1 MNKRIGEINVNNH
14 GSTMKIVEYNSYNDI
29 IVEFQ
34 DDYRERVHTT
44 IGNFKNGN
52 VRNHYERSVYGI
64 GYLGVG
70 RFAVKDGQEK
80 THHYRIWHELIA
92 RCYADT
98 KKDEFSAY
106 YDICTVCDEWLCYQN
121 FAEWFENNK
130 YECEGRLH
138 LDKDILYPGNKVYS
152 PETCLLVPQ
161 RINMIFT
168 NKTNSRG
175 LPNGIIQAENGYLAK
190 YNHKELG
197 VYKTVEQ
204 AYKVYAE
211 EKEKNIKQVADEYK
225 DMIPSHV
232 YEALYRYKVD
242 IKNDKNYMAA

>member
-1 MNKRIGEINVNNH
+1 MNKRLGEINVNKN
-14 GSTMKIVEYNSYNDI
+14 GSIMKIIKYNNTLDI
-29 IVEFQ
+29 VVEFQ
-34 DDYRERVHTT
+34 DEFKEQVHTT
-44 IGNFKNGN
+44 YTNFKRRS
-52 VRNHYERSVYGI
+52 VRNHFERSVYGV

-70 RFAVKDGQEK
+70 KFAVKDGQEK

-152 PETCLLVPQ
+152 PNTCCLVPQ
-161 RINMIFT
+161 RVNMIFT
-168 NKTNSRG
+168 NKKNKRG
-175 LPNGIIQAENGYLAK
+175 LPNGITKVENGYSAR
-190 YNHKELG
+190 YNLVELG
-197 VYKTVEQ
+197 IYDSIEE
-204 AYKVYAE
+204 AYEVYAVA
-211 EKEKNIKQVADEYK
+211 KEKHIKQVADEYK
-225 DMIPSHV
+225 DVIPAHV

-242 IKNDKNYMAA
+242 IRNDKNYMVA